1 MNERATLMK
10 YEIHAIANYKALMIS
25 KYYIAVLL
33 GLVSLYLGYKRYNLS
48 SLYILFIL
56 AVFPYAISA
65 GLRDYSARGGSRFLT
80 RITSEKH
87 FLLNNLK
94 RKYKYTTINYISNSI
109 AYPIIL
115 ILIGLWQ
122 FRNGSAYGMND
133 WLRNAPAFI
142 LTTGLLLRLAGVIFY
157 RLKLPHDLTHNRIG

>member
-1 MNERATLMK
+1 MNERSTLMK
-10 YEIHAIANYKALMIS
+10 YEIRAIANYRVLMIS
-25 KYYIAVLL
+25 KYYIAALL

-56 AVFPYAISA
+56 AVFPYAISV
-65 GLRDYSARGGSRFLT
+65 GLRDYSAKGGSRFLT
-80 RITSEKH
+80 RITSEKQ

-94 RKYKYTTINYISNSI
+94 KKYKYTTINYISNSI
-109 AYPIIL
+109 AFPITL
-115 ILIGLWQ
+115 ILIGLWH

-133 WLRNAPAFI
+133 WLRYVPSFI

-157 RLKLPHDLTHNRIG
+157 RLKLPHDLTHNRVG